1 MRRTV
6 THIIETI
13 TPEPG
18 GLACTLTGLFEFQ
31 RRKGWRVEVVS
42 RENIDRA
49 ETAVGAAD
57 LTHLHGTDGAVIR
70 QLWPMLKMT
79 HKRYVVST
87 YASKMPRSH
96 RSSAVQWTKERLA
109 SLGYRGKVLRKA
121 WCLHSLTESEAD
133 QLKRGWGIHRVKVL
147 PMGIDICSAEQEQDT
162 GAAAV
167 CPGKRML
174 LYLGPL
180 HPGEGLV
187 PLLKAAALVADRFED
202 LRLVLAG
209 AEQPRWTEM
218 IRAAVRRQGFE
229 DRVTLLTSPDP
240 EQMQRLLREMI
251 LLAARVPG
259 QCCPVAPLQAL
270 ARGKPVI
277 ISPGCNLPEV
287 ELGKAGWIVKPKRR
301 ELQSV
306 LHEAFSH
313 APADLEE
320 MGRRGARIIEEHYS
334 WDRIGHEYLNLYA
347 RILG

>member
-1 MRRTV
+1 MPRTV
-6 THIIETI
+6 THIIETM

-18 GLACTLTGLFEFQ
+18 GLACTLAGLFEFQ
-31 RRKGWRVEVVS
+31 KRQGWRVEVVS

-57 LTHLHGTDGAVIR
+57 LAHVHGTDGEVIR
-70 QLWPMLKMT
+70 QLWPTLKMT

-87 YASKMPRSH
+87 YASKMPRPLR
-96 RSSAVQWTKERLA
+96 RSPVQWVKERLA
-109 SLGYRGKVLRKA
+109 SLGYRGQMLRRA

-133 QLKRGWGIHRVKVL
+133 QLKRARGIHRVKVL
-147 PMGIDICSAEQEQDT
+147 PMGIDVCTAEQQQDT

-167 CPGKRML
+167 CPGKRMVL
-174 LYLGPL
+174 CLGPL

-187 PLLKAAALVADRFED
+187 PFLKAAALVADRFED

-229 DRVTLLTSPDP
+229 DRVTLLPSPDP
-240 EQMQRLLREMI
+240 EQIQQLLRETI
-251 LLAARVPG
+251 LLVAPVPG
-259 QCCPVAPLQAL
+259 QWCPVAPLQAL
-270 ARGKPVI
+270 ACGKPVI
-277 ISPGCNLPEV
+277 VSPGCNLPEV

-306 LHEAFSH
+306 LHEAFSR
-313 APADLEE
+313 APGDLED
-320 MGRRGARIIEEHYS
+320 MGRRGARIIEERYA

>member
-1 MRRTV
+1 MPRTV

-18 GLACTLTGLFEFQ
+18 GLACTLAGLFEFQ
-31 RRKGWRVEVVS
+31 KRKGWCVEVVS
-42 RENIDRA
+42 RENMDRA

-57 LTHLHGTDGAVIR
+57 LTHVHGTDGAVIR
-70 QLWPMLKMT
+70 QLWPTLKLT
-79 HKRYVVST
+79 HKRYIVST
-87 YASKMPRSH
+87 YASKMPKPQQ
-96 RSSAVQWTKERLA
+96 SSIVQWIKERRA
-109 SLGYRGKVLRKA
+109 SLGYGGKVLRKA
-121 WCLHSLTESEAD
+121 WCLHALTESEAD
-133 QLKRGWGIHRVKVL
+133 QLKRGRGIHRVKVL
-147 PMGIDICSAEQEQDT
+147 PMGIDVCTAEQEQDT

-167 CPGKRML
+167 CPGKRMV

-187 PLLKAAALVADRFED
+187 PLLKAAAMVADRFED

-229 DRVTLLTSPDP
+229 DRVTLLPSPDP
-240 EQMQRLLREMI
+240 EQMQQLLREMI
-251 LLAARVPG
+251 LLVAPVPG
-259 QCCPVAPLQAL
+259 QWCPVAPLQAL
-270 ARGKPVI
+270 ACGKPVI

-287 ELGKAGWIVKPKRR
+287 APGKAGWIVKPRRR

-306 LHEAFSH
+306 LHEAFSR
-313 APADLEE
+313 APGDLEE
-320 MGRRGARIIEEHYS
+320 MGRRGARIIEERYA